1 MKDLIKKI
9 LREEAYK
16 RFTKS
21 NQNIER
27 LIIKHMERL
36 ISETTRIIPP
46 PEDNYGNFG
55 EEWCKSGK
63 VVIEV
68 RYYMFSEDNEE
79 EEKFNSGSLF
89 VEENEVNFLSKMLQ
103 VRRQYVLNVIT
114 EWYDDN
120 YATKFGQETG
130 HPEFEIDETIETDSP
145 RKCYQMIDVDNIS
158 REEMIN
164 YLDKETAYRRNEIE
178 GFSSSDLKSTY
189 RSVYNSRN
197 NGIGN
202 R

>member
-21 NQNIER
+21 NPNIER
-27 LIIKHMERL
+27 VIIKHMERL